1 MSSTTSTPYAD
12 KIKSKIE
19 QTMNPV
25 YFQLYNDS
33 HKHAH
38 HKPMAGNTNPET
50 HFRLEIVSD
59 FFEGKRLPMRHR
71 AVYQLFEKEMAEEG
85 GIHAMQ
91 LKTLTPKEWEERK
104 AKEAL

>member
-1 MSSTTSTPYAD
+1 MSSSTSTPYAD
-12 KIKSKIE
+12 RIKSVLE
-19 QTMNPV
+19 HEMEPV
-25 YFQLYNDS
+25 HLAIFNDS

-50 HFRLEIVSD
+50 HFRLEIVSNY
-59 FFEGKRLPMRHR
+59 FEGKRLPMRHR
-71 AVYQLFEKEMAEEG
+71 AVYALFQKEMAEEG

-104 AKEAL
+104 ARE